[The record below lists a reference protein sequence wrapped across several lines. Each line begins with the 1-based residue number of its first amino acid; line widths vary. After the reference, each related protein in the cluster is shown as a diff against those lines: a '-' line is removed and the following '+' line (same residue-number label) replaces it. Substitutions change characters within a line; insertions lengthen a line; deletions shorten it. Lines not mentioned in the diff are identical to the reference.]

1 MSTNTLS
8 PQKIRAGWCWMAF
21 QFLLLPSLLTGAAGL
36 LPWEVSD
43 AAVNLGYYLVSVAAI
58 SLIFSDFLRNSLRD
72 AIRNPKRYAVVCVLA
87 LVVYY
92 FAAWAVTRF
101 IGFCDP
107 AFANRNDASITA
119 MRQQGL
125 VLTAI
130 TTVLLAPL
138 SEECLFRGLM
148 FGQILKKSRPGAY
161 ALSALCFGL
170 LHVVGYLGT
179 YTPLQLLLSLLQYA
193 PAGLILAWSYEKS
206 ETIAVPILVHGI
218 INAVSMVQIL

>member
-1 MSTNTLS
+1 MNADTLT
-8 PQKIRAGWCWMAF
+8 PKNIRAGWCWMAF
-21 QFLLLPSLLTGAAGL
+21 QLLLLPQLVTGAAGL
-36 LPWEVSD
+36 LPVEVSD
-43 AAVNLGYYLVSVAAI
+43 AAVNFGYHLVCFLGVF
-58 SLIFSDFLRNSLRD
+58 LIFFHYLQASFRC
-72 AIRNPKRYAVVCVLA
+72 AVKNWRRCA
-87 LVVYY
+87 LVCALTVLVYY
-92 FAAWAVTRF
+92 AAAWAVTRF

-148 FGQILKKSRPGAY
+148 FGQLVKKSRPGAY

-170 LHVVGYLGT
+170 LHVMGYLGA
-179 YTPLQLLLSLLQYA
+179 YAPLQILLSLLQYA

-206 ETIAVPILVHGI
+206 GTIAVPILVHGI

>member
-8 PQKIRAGWCWMAF
+8 PKKASAGWCWMAF
-21 QFLLLPSLLTGAAGL
+21 QLLLLPSLLNEASGL
-36 LPWEVSD
+36 LPVEVSG
-43 AAVNLGYYLVSVAAI
+43 AAVNFGYHLVCFLGVF
-58 SLIFSDFLRNSLRD
+58 LIFFHYLQASFRC
-72 AIRNPKRYAVVCVLA
+72 AVKNWRRCA
-87 LVVYY
+87 LVCALTVLIYY
-92 FAAWAVTRF
+92 AAAWAVTRF

-170 LHVVGYLGT
+170 LHVMGYLGA
-179 YTPLQLLLSLLQYA
+179 YTSLQVLLSLLQYA

-206 ETIAVPILVHGI
+206 ETIALPILVHGI

>member
-1 MSTNTLS
+1 MNADTLT
-8 PQKIRAGWCWMAF
+8 PKNIRAGWCWMAF
-21 QFLLLPSLLTGAAGL
+21 QLLLLPQLVTGAAGL
-36 LPWEVSD
+36 LPVEVSG
-43 AAVNLGYYLVSVAAI
+43 AAVNFGYHLVSVTAI
-58 SLIFSDFLRNSLRD
+58 CLIFSDFLLDSLRD
-72 AIRNPKRYAVVCVLA
+72 AIRNPKHCAMVCVLT

-92 FAAWAVTRF
+92 AATWAVTRF

-148 FGQILKKSRPGAY
+148 FGQLVKKSRPGAY

-170 LHVVGYLGT
+170 IHVMGYLGA
-179 YTPLQLLLSLLQYA
+179 YTPLHLLLSLLQYA

-206 ETIAVPILVHGI
+206 GTIAVPILVHGI